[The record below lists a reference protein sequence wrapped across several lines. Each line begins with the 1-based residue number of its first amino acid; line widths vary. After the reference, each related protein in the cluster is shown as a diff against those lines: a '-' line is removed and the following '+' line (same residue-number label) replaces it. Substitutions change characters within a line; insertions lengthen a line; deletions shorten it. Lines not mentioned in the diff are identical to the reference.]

1 MNETFSRNILYW
13 GEEAQNRLLNSH
25 VCVFGLGGVGGFCAE
40 ALARSG
46 VGEMTL
52 VDFDRVS
59 ESNINR
65 QIVALHST
73 VGMLKT
79 ELLGARLKDI
89 NPEIKLNLIDD
100 FFTDMENFC
109 PPCGG
114 NAQRAKG
121 GKSGRKLGED
131 TQIDYVADAIDTM
144 RSKVNLLANCVNQGI
159 PVISSMGAG
168 NRMNPEK
175 LYISDISEIHDKK
188 APFVSQVLYQL
199 KKRGI
204 ESGIKVVTSDEKPF
218 VQEKITELENIT
230 TQSGE
235 TIQFNKIIPSSTP
248 FVASVAGIMMASK
261 IVSDIISCP

>member
-1 MNETFSRNILYW
+1 MNEIFSRNVLYW
-13 GEEAQNRLLNSH
+13 GETAQNKLLNSH
-25 VCVFGLGGVGGFCAE
+25 VVVFGLGGVGGFCAE
-40 ALARSG
+40 TLARSG
-46 VGEMTL
+46 VGELTL

-59 ESNINR
+59 KSNINR

-79 ELLGARLKDI
+79 ELFEARLKDI
-89 NPEIKLNLIDD
+89 NPEIKLNLVSD
-100 FFTDMENFC
+100 FYVENFDFS
-109 PPCGG
+109 
-114 NAQRAKG
+114 NT
-121 GKSGRKLGED
+121 S
-131 TQIDYVADAIDTM
+131 YVADAIDTM
-144 RSKVNLLANCVNQGI
+144 RSKVNLLAGCVENKI

-188 APFVSQVLYQL
+188 APFVSQVIYQL

-204 ESGIKVVTSDEKPF
+204 ESGITVVTSDEKPF
-218 VQEKITELENIT
+218 VQEKIIELENVT

-235 TIQFNKIIPSSTP
+235 NIQFNKIIPSSTP

-261 IVSDIISCP
+261 IVSDIISCEQVCHKN